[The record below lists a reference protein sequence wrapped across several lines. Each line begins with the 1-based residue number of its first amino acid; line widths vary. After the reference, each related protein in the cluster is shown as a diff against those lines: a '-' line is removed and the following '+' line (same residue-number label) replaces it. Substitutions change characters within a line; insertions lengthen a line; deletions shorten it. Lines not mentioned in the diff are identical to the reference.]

1 MSNTQDKTKP
11 QYELFHGVRSGIA
24 PENKQRFYNKLFK
37 IGYRYLSS
45 QFSVFK
51 LEFNSIDPFVPA
63 YILLVKFKHK
73 PSDAT

>member
-1 MSNTQDKTKP
+1 M
-11 QYELFHGVRSGIA
+11 
-24 PENKQRFYNKLFK
+24 
-37 IGYRYLSS
+37 GYRYLSS